1 MTPANAPA
9 LILGARSDIA
19 RGIAVA
25 LAKRGHPLMLA
36 ARRAGELDRDVSDIS
51 IRYNCKV
58 TAHEFDVL
66 DLDGQADFLDSLPSP
81 PSIIICAIGLLGN
94 QDKDACDAAAT
105 RLIIESNYLAPCV
118 FLERAAA
125 RMAKSGRDSSIVA
138 IGSVAGDRGRAK
150 NYIYG
155 SAKAGFAT
163 YVSGLRQKYAGTKLH
178 VMTVKPGFVRT
189 AMTEGMD
196 LPGPLTTDAE
206 PFAER
211 VVSAME
217 RGKLV
222 YSDMRWRALMGIITH
237 LPERIFMKTKF

>member
-19 RGIAVA
+19 RGIAIA

-36 ARRAGELDRDVSDIS
+36 ARRAGELDRDVSDLS
-51 IRYNCKV
+51 IRYNCEV

-66 DLDGQADFLDSLPSP
+66 DLDGHEAFLDSLPVA
-81 PSIIICAIGLLGN
+81 PSIIVCAIGVLGD
-94 QDKDACDAAAT
+94 QDKDAGDATAT
-105 RLIIESNYLAPCV
+105 RLIVDSNYLAPCL
-118 FLERAAA
+118 FLEQAAT
-125 RMAKSGRDSSIVA
+125 RMVETGGAIIA

-150 NYIYG
+150 NYVYG
-155 SAKAGFAT
+155 SAKAGFAA
-163 YVSGLRQKYAGTKLH
+163 YISGLRQKYANTDLH

-211 VVSAME
+211 IVTAME
-217 RGKLV
+217 RGRQV
-222 YSDMRWRALMGIITH
+222 YLDLRWRALMSVITH